1 MITQTQDFTDYESE
15 YEKVE
20 KEILVLISDLGG
32 GAVKIGDSW
41 QSLEHIL
48 AYVETETS
56 ELKMGDGQITW
67 LISEEQIKEYGVSWP
82 HHFKTGTIYRLIV
95 RELKDK
101 TVPEGFLPSI
111 ANRLMIVKVL
121 EENAANNALLEVLA
135 EYRKPVLIVDE
146 ELGEFELNKDLR
158 VFTGKVNWCGKSI
171 TTYLDVKVDNQTTWK
186 KAIDVLRKYHS
197 IQANFDLELRQ
208 FAADRLIETAK
219 TWEENPA
226 KSRLT
231 LDKFAKRISLSTLS
245 ITSGGKFKFDFFDD
259 NIFLGHTI
267 RISGSSKSGIMSAEI
282 VG

>member
-1 MITQTQDFTDYESE
+1 MPTPNQDFVDFESE
-15 YEKVE
+15 YEKDE
-20 KEILVLISDLGG
+20 KEILVLTSDLGG
-32 GAVKIGDSW
+32 GAVKMGDSW
-41 QSLEHIL
+41 QSVADII

-101 TVPEGFLPSI
+101 TVPVGYLPSI
-111 ANRLMIVKVL
+111 ANRLMLVKVL
-121 EENAANNALLEVLA
+121 EENAANKALQEVLA

-146 ELGEFELNKDLR
+146 ELGKFELNKDLR
-158 VFTGKVNWCGKSI
+158 VFTGQVNWCGKSI
-171 TTYLDVKVDNQTTWK
+171 TTYLDVRVDNQTTWK
-186 KAIDVLRKYHS
+186 KAMNVLRKYHS

-208 FAADRLIETAK
+208 FAADRLLETAK
-219 TWEENPA
+219 TWEEDSS

-231 LDKFAKRISLSTLS
+231 INEFAKRISLSTLS

-267 RISGSSKSGIMSAEI
+267 RISGSAKSGIASAEI